1 MSPSF
6 NSAVCFLLIIFLNL
20 FISIHAKEY
29 SFKQY
34 KFRKKRDDKHYRHA
48 KSQCET
54 SPNCQKLLTR
64 PLDHTRCV
72 RLCISKSCYETLYS
86 HDELEEGEIDVR
98 INSFKGCY
106 FYELQRG
113 REL

>member
-1 MSPSF
+1 MVPK
-6 NSAVCFLLIIFLNL
+6 NSVARLLLIITLL
-20 FISIHAKEY
+20 QLILQTSSKEY
-29 SFKQY
+29 VFKQY

-54 SPNCQKLLTR
+54 SAHCQKLLTR

-72 RLCISKSCYETLYS
+72 RLCISEKCYNELYG

-98 INSFKGCY
+98 LNSFKGCY
-106 FYELQRG
+106 FLDLRS
-113 REL
+113 REM